1 MEEVIDLLTRVAST
15 GFESVSANNCLE
27 VVKLIDRT
35 GDDRAISLRLLEPSF
50 RKVIY
55 APSDGV
61 DWLSLS

>member
-50 RKVIY
+50 RKVI
-55 APSDGV
+55 
-61 DWLSLS
+61 